1 VFEDLWDPKDTVSVG
16 NGLEDFLTKP
26 FPEFNYSPLMTR
38 WAKVAAFA

>member
-1 VFEDLWDPKDTVSVG
+1 VSVG

-38 WAKVAAFA
+38 WAKVAALA